1 MMSFFFPGPPQPVLT
16 LIVGAIIVVALT
28 AYALLGGA
36 DFGGGVWDLLAS
48 GPRRDE
54 QRALIAHA
62 IGPIWE
68 ANHVWLIILIVVLF
82 TCFPPAFAQF
92 SITLHIPLSLM
103 LIGIVLRGS
112 AFTFRTYDSQH
123 SHIQQ
128 RWGMIFSIASITTPI
143 LLGAVVGAIASGGVA
158 AAATGGGSF
167 IDGYITPWC
176 NPFAIGVGVLAL
188 VVFAFLAAVYLTV
201 EAEGM
206 PALQEDFRHRALE
219 AALAVIVISW
229 AVLFIA
235 RATAPRVYDQ
245 LLYAPAAIPLHLF
258 TGIAGFTAIVAL
270 WRRRYQVARIAA
282 AAEVAFILWGWVI
295 AQYPYVMPP
304 TLTLGQAAA
313 PPATLRAVIGA
324 ISVGAVIL
332 FPSLWYLFKVFK
344 GEGSAF
350 ERVEGGSGH

>member
-1 MMSFFFPGPPQPVLT
+1 MMPISLPFLPGPPQPVLA
-16 LIVGAIIVVALT
+16 LAVGAIIVVALT

-48 GPRRDE
+48 GPRRDA

-123 SHIQQ
+123 SSIQQ

-143 LLGAVVGAIASGGVA
+143 LLGIVVGAIANDGVGTA
-158 AAATGGGSF
+158 AGGSF
-167 IDGYITPWC
+167 IDRFVLPWC
-176 NPFAIGVGVLAL
+176 DPFSIGVGILAL

-201 EAEGM
+201 EAENM
-206 PALQEDFRHRALE
+206 PELQDDFRRRALE
-219 AALAVIVISW
+219 AAGAVIVVSW
-229 AVLFIA
+229 VVLFIA
-235 RATAPRVYDQ
+235 RETAPRVYDQ
-245 LLYAPAAIPLHLF
+245 LLFSRPAIPFHLL
-258 TGIAGFTAIVAL
+258 TGIAGLTAIVAL
-270 WRRRYQVARIAA
+270 VRRRYQLARVAA
-282 AAEVAFILWGWVI
+282 AAEVCFILWGWVI
-295 AQYPYVMPP
+295 AQYPYVLPP
-304 TLTLGQAAA
+304 TMTIGAVAA
-313 PPATLRAVIGA
+313 PDATLRAVIGA

-350 ERVEGGSGH
+350 DRVEGGH